1 MTLAGCGS
9 ISKHHKS
16 VQLAHKPALTQVPAA
31 TRLSRTSR
39 DVYEAVFEMSASSVT
54 SVNLSLNEDYRDEAT
69 RFQVPNASDET
80 SESCDF
86 PSCNRVELP
95 GRPPAEITRWLAIVD
110 HWWKVRAGRSGV
122 QFKSMQRSLRDQTN
136 DAILFRQSIM
146 ETTQIQP
153 SGDVSCILRRKI
165 YLESDN
171 EHGSRMAR
179 ELARFRRRHGLP
191 NPVIE
196 SPIAPWSG
204 DGVIRSTQSGKQ
216 HRLEL
221 HYGLVHPDPSGGQFM
236 STSMVCTAKH
246 PIWAGSMGSIHVR
259 RGSNPFS
266 TTVDYR
272 PMMSV
277 ENEPQSRS

>member
-1 MTLAGCGS
+1 
-9 ISKHHKS
+9 
-16 VQLAHKPALTQVPAA
+16 
-31 TRLSRTSR
+31 
-39 DVYEAVFEMSASSVT
+39 
-54 SVNLSLNEDYRDEAT
+54 
-69 RFQVPNASDET
+69 
-80 SESCDF
+80 
-86 PSCNRVELP
+86 
-95 GRPPAEITRWLAIVD
+95 
-110 HWWKVRAGRSGV
+110 
-122 QFKSMQRSLRDQTN
+122 MQRRLRDNTN

-196 SPIAPWSG
+196 SPVAPWSG

-236 STSMVCTAKH
+236 STSMVCTAKQ

-259 RGSNPFS
+259 RGSNPFVYHRGLS
-266 TTVDYR
+266 TPDFCGKPVTA
-272 PMMSV
+272 SL
-277 ENEPQSRS
+277 ETQSHLVVKTTIMKDCFGV